1 MLKQSS
7 SKMKKVLSILLA
19 VLFVVSLT
27 AVAASAYGGGHG
39 RGWGDGGYGGVYGL
53 GGDGWDAGS
62 PFPPYYPYAGP
73 QVIAIDYRY
82 YNQPGIWVYRNPLHI
97 IIHIFYRGCRFIPN
111 FFFAGILFKAFP
123 RIYVFGL
130 IFNLLVHY
138 YLISKKAPSI
148 LKNNLATFNIIKW

>member
-7 SKMKKVLSILLA
+7 SKMKKVLSILMA

-27 AVAASAYGGGHG
+27 AVAASAYGSGHGRDGGYG

-53 GGDGWDAGS
+53 GGYGWDAGS

-82 YNQPGIWVYRNPLHI
+82 YNQPGI
-97 IIHIFYRGCRFIPN
+97 
-111 FFFAGILFKAFP
+111 
-123 RIYVFGL
+123 
-130 IFNLLVHY
+130 
-138 YLISKKAPSI
+138 
-148 LKNNLATFNIIKW
+148 

>member
-39 RGWGDGGYGGVYGL
+39 RNGGYGGVYGL

-82 YNQPGIWVYRNPLHI
+82 YNQPGIWIYRNPLHI

-111 FFFAGILFKAFP
+111 FFLRGNLVQSFTANLCIWS
-123 RIYVFGL
+123 Y
-130 IFNLLVHY
+130 FNLLVHY
-138 YLISKKAPSI
+138 YLISKKPQTP
-148 LKNNLATFNIIKW
+148 LKII

>member
-7 SKMKKVLSILLA
+7 NKMKKVLSILLA

-27 AVAASAYGGGHG
+27 AVAASAYGGGWRDGGYG

-82 YNQPGIWVYRNPLHI
+82 YNQPGI
-97 IIHIFYRGCRFIPN
+97 
-111 FFFAGILFKAFP
+111 
-123 RIYVFGL
+123 
-130 IFNLLVHY
+130 
-138 YLISKKAPSI
+138 
-148 LKNNLATFNIIKW
+148 

>member
-7 SKMKKVLSILLA
+7 SKMKKILSILLA
-19 VLFVVSLT
+19 VLFVASLT
-27 AVAASAYGGGHG
+27 AVAASAYGSSHGH
-39 RGWGDGGYGGVYGL
+39 DSGYGGVYGL

-97 IIHIFYRGCRFIPN
+97 IIRIFYRGCRFIPN

-138 YLISKKAPSI
+138 SLISKKTPAI
-148 LKNNLATFNIIKW
+148 LKII

>member
-7 SKMKKVLSILLA
+7 SKMKKVLAILLA

-27 AVAASAYGGGHG
+27 AVAASANGGGYG
-39 RGWGDGGYGGVYGL
+39 RDGGYGRGGCDDGYGYGL

-82 YNQPGIWVYRNPLHI
+82 YNQPGI
-97 IIHIFYRGCRFIPN
+97 
-111 FFFAGILFKAFP
+111 
-123 RIYVFGL
+123 
-130 IFNLLVHY
+130 
-138 YLISKKAPSI
+138 
-148 LKNNLATFNIIKW
+148 